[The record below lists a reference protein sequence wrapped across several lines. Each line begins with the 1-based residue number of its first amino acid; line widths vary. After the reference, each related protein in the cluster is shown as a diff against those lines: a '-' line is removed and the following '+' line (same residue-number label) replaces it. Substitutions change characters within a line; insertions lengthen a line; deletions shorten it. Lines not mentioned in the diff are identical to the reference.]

1 MIIKKLKLHN
11 FGVYA
16 GDNEFNFRGEK
27 PIVLIGGM
35 NGRGK
40 TTFLEAVLLALYG
53 SNSFAFRESKIKSY
67 SQYLKSF
74 INKNSSEMEC
84 YVELKFETN
93 DPNREEYIVKRSWNA
108 FSKKVEEE
116 IRVSKDGE
124 YNEFLTNNWPMFVE
138 NILPSAL
145 SSFFF
150 FDGEKIA
157 EMAVDTTNSQLKNA
171 IRSMLGITV
180 LDVLRS
186 DISRSL
192 KKTKIVSEDK
202 SAEELQRLRQVKD
215 QLNVELET
223 ADSELE
229 SNRAKLAADAEE
241 LDKLHQMYS
250 LKGGDA
256 VEKRKELMQK
266 RALFRSELQNLET
279 KLYELAAGELPLLL
293 VSDLIRNIKLEATD
307 EHDNLVMKEAI
318 MQLDELMD
326 SFLAGYKGEPQ
337 AGKDFLDYV
346 KSSLTDGNIE
356 ERYALSDQALYQVN
370 SLIESVLQDTKRQT
384 IEIQTKMKN
393 IKKQLG
399 EIESYL
405 NLDINEK
412 ELKAVYEKIKK
423 AERKLIE
430 DKVKISKLEHKRTG
444 ISSTL
449 TNATAEFNKYVE
461 AYLALEEQEDKE
473 QRKFRYSNI
482 AFDIIDKYQVA
493 LQSRKTSVLAD
504 TITLCYKKLANKRN
518 LINRVEMCPE
528 TLDIRY
534 LAEDNSEV
542 DKNSL
547 SAGEQQLLVISILW
561 ALAICSKKKLPVIID
576 TPLSRLDSLH
586 RTALIQ
592 TYFPYAGEQTIIL
605 STDSEIDST
614 YYQMMKENIG
624 DEYTLNYDEESKSTS
639 IVEGYLI
646 GA

>member
-202 SAEELQRLRQVKD
+202 SAQELQRLRQVKD

-229 SNRAKLAADAEE
+229 SNRAKLAADTEK

-412 ELKAVYEKIKK
+412 ELKSVYEKIKK

-592 TYFPYAGEQTIIL
+592 KYFPYAGEQTIIL

-624 DEYTLNYDEESKSTS
+624 DEYTLNYEEESKSTS

>member
-384 IEIQTKMKN
+384 IEIQTKIKN

-430 DKVKISKLEHKRTG
+430 DKVKISRLEHKRTG

>member
-202 SAEELQRLRQVKD
+202 SAQELQRLRQVKD

-229 SNRAKLAADAEE
+229 SNRAKLAADTEK

-279 KLYELAAGELPLLL
+279 KFYELAAGELPLLL

-592 TYFPYAGEQTIIL
+592 KYFPYAGEQTIIL

-624 DEYTLNYDEESKSTS
+624 DEYTLNYEEESKSTS